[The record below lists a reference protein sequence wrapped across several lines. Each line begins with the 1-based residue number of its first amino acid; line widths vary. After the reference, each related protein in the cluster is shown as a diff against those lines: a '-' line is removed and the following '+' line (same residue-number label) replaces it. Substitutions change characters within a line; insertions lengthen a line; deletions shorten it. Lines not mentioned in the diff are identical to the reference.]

1 MTALGVVLLQTLC
14 CLGLGAAALRTLKI
28 DADLSTGE
36 HWGLSFA
43 TGFGILGWLVFP
55 LGVAGY
61 LSALPL
67 TALLTA
73 GALAAVLLRRP
84 IWRPRAS
91 HPGPG
96 IDTIGKILLI
106 LLGVVGVFDLM
117 EGIAPP
123 ADADSLAYHFT
134 VPKQFLEAGRIEF
147 IFRAIE
153 GAVPFGVQMTY
164 VPALALGGEKA
175 LTLWAMVSGWA
186 PGAVLFVFCRRHM
199 GLNWSLAVTLIFLTT
214 PAVVYGGGS
223 GQVETRIA
231 LYVMVAAWAT
241 ARALETGQSRYAV
254 LAGLGCGFFAAAK
267 YTGLLFASVAGVM
280 VLFQRRWLMHGM
292 VFGIALLA
300 AGFQWYAWNGLHT
313 GDPVFPM
320 LFQWLGR
327 DDPNIWT
334 KAHDLIF
341 KERYFA
347 SENQLP
353 QTFLWFLLY
362 PFKATLAY
370 NGLPDAGRVGFGPYG
385 LLLLPFAVFGFWR
398 FRDRIRNSPL
408 MTYAL
413 LAFLFYVLWFFF
425 GGSQRIRHL
434 LPVLP
439 LFLICVTVAAH
450 RLTAGGVYRS
460 PLLASVVAVVFLQMA
475 GHGVYALNY
484 AKFLFLDTDRQAFLT
499 RNVEAFQAARWINAN
514 LKKTNRVFFVQ
525 RPLQYFF
532 EIPFFFDSPLYQ
544 STVELRPGK
553 SDTRTLYRQLRSVGI
568 THMLLVSGIEKKGA
582 TYRAPFDLLERA
594 GCLVRL
600 KRFEGKKLPSRTL
613 PALGSSRQAFDLL
626 RLGDEGCLR

>member
-28 DADLSTGE
+28 DADLNTGE
-36 HWGLSFA
+36 HWALSFA
-43 TGFGILGWLVFP
+43 AGFGILGWLVFP
-55 LGVAGY
+55 IGVAGY
-61 LSALPL
+61 LSAAPL
-67 TALLTA
+67 TALLTG

-84 IWRPRAS
+84 ESDSRKPSTDILGKALLALI
-91 HPGPG
+91 G
-96 IDTIGKILLI
+96 I
-106 LLGVVGVFDLM
+106 VAVFDLM

-123 ADADSLAYHFT
+123 ADADSLAYHFA

-147 IFRAIE
+147 ILRAIE
-153 GAVPFGVQMTY
+153 GAVPFGIQMTY

-175 LTLWAMVSGWA
+175 LTLWTMVSGWA
-186 PGAVLFVFCRRHM
+186 PAALLFVFCRRHL

-214 PAVVYGGGS
+214 PAVIYGGGA

-231 LYVMVAAWAT
+231 LFVMVAAWAT

-267 YTGLLFASVAGVM
+267 YTGLLFASVVGV
-280 VLFQRRWLMHGM
+280 VILFQRRWLMHGV
-292 VFGIALLA
+292 VFGVAFLA

-327 DDPNIWT
+327 DDLIIWT
-334 KAHDLIF
+334 KAHDLVF
-341 KERYFA
+341 KDLYFA

-353 QTFLWFLLY
+353 KSLLWFLLY

-370 NGLPDAGRVGFGPYG
+370 NGLPDYGRVGFGPYG
-385 LLLLPFAVFGFWR
+385 LLLLPFAVLGLWR

-439 LFLICVTVAAH
+439 LFLICVTVAAQ
-450 RLTAGGVYRS
+450 RLTLGGGAYRS
-460 PLLASVVAVVFLQMA
+460 PLLASVTAVVFLQMA
-475 GHGVYALNY
+475 AHGVFAINY
-484 AKFLFLDTDRQAFLT
+484 AKFLIHDTDRQAFLM
-499 RNVEAFQAARWINAN
+499 RNVGSFQAVRWINAN
-514 LKKTNRVFFVQ
+514 LKKTNRVFTVH
-525 RPLQYFF
+525 RPLLYFF
-532 EIPFFFDSPLYQ
+532 EVPFFFGSPLYQ
-544 STVELRPGK
+544 SAVELRPDK

-568 THMLLVSGIEKKGA
+568 THMLLVGGVGKKGA
-582 TYRAPFDLLERA
+582 TYNAPYDLLERA

-600 KRFEGKKLPSRTL
+600 KRFESKSLHSRTL
-613 PALGSSRQAFDLL
+613 PALSPGRQAFDLL
-626 RLGDEGCLR
+626 QLGNEGCLR

>member
-1 MTALGVVLLQTLC
+1 MSALGVVLLQTLC
-14 CLGLGAAALRTLKI
+14 CLGLGAAALRMLKI
-28 DADLSTGE
+28 DADLGTGE
-36 HWGLSFA
+36 HWALSFA
-43 TGFGILGWLVFP
+43 TGFGVLGWLIFP

-61 LSALPL
+61 LSAAPL
-67 TALLTA
+67 AALLTA
-73 GALAAVLLRRP
+73 GALGGVLLRRP
-84 IWRPRAS
+84 RVSVSRPVFDA
-91 HPGPG
+91 
-96 IDTIGKILLI
+96 IGKGLLI
-106 LLGVVGVFDLM
+106 LLGIVGVFDLM

-123 ADADSLAYHFT
+123 ADADSLAYHFS

-147 IFRAIE
+147 ILRAIE
-153 GAVPFGVQMTY
+153 GAVPFGIQMTY

-175 LTLWAMVSGWA
+175 LTLWTMVSGWA
-186 PGAVLFVFCRRHM
+186 PAFVLFVFCRRHL
-199 GLNWSLAVTLIFLTT
+199 GLNWSLTVTLIFLTT
-214 PAVVYGGGS
+214 PAVIYGGGS

-231 LYVMVAAWAT
+231 LYVMVAAWAL

-267 YTGLLFASVAGVM
+267 FTGLLFASAAGVV

-292 VFGIALLA
+292 VFGVALLA

-327 DDPNIWT
+327 DDLNIWT
-334 KAHDLIF
+334 KAHDLVF
-341 KERYFA
+341 KEQYFA
-347 SENQLP
+347 SEILLP
-353 QTFLWFLLY
+353 QSLLWFLLY

-370 NGLPDAGRVGFGPYG
+370 TGLPDAGRVGFGPYG
-385 LLLLPFAVFGFWR
+385 ILLLPFAVLGLWR

-439 LFLICVTVAAH
+439 LFLICVTVAAQW
-450 RLTAGGVYRS
+450 LTAGGAYRN
-460 PLLASVVAVVFLQMA
+460 PLLASVMAVVFLQMA
-475 GHGVYALNY
+475 GHGLFALNY
-484 AKFLFLDTDRQAFLT
+484 AKFLINDTDRQAFLM
-499 RNVEAFQAARWINAN
+499 RNVEAFQAVPWINAN
-514 LKKTNRVFFVQ
+514 LKKSNRVFIVHRQ
-525 RPLQYFF
+525 LKYFI
-532 EIPFFFDSPLYQ
+532 EIPFFFGSPLYQ
-544 STVELRPGK
+544 SAVELRPGK

-568 THMLLVSGIEKKGA
+568 THMLIVSGTGKKGT
-582 TYRAPFDLLERA
+582 TYRDPFGLLERA

-600 KRFEGKKLPSRTL
+600 KRFEGKKMPSRTL
-613 PALGSSRQAFDLL
+613 PALVSGRQAFDLL
-626 RLGDEGCLR
+626 QLGDEGCLR